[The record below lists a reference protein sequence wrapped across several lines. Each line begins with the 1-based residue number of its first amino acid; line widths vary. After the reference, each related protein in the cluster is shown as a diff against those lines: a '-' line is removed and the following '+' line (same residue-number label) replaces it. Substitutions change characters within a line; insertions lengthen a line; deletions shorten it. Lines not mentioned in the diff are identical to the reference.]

1 VSIGSNTILAIGCL
15 NCVTYTFA
23 GDMNVFARLK
33 VGFGMA
39 RRSGDVLR
47 ASPKLLVFPLVGG
60 LSGVAF
66 LLTLFGGLIVGG
78 SLLEEPGAALYG
90 GLFVAYLVETF
101 IASFFTA
108 ALIAAT
114 RDIFDGRQL
123 SIRRSLST
131 AWDRKGPLL
140 VWSIV
145 AAIVGV
151 VLRAIEGQDNIV
163 AKIAAV
169 VFAAAWSVMT
179 YFVVPV
185 IVFREPS
192 VREMFEQSA
201 ATFKRTWGES
211 IGAMGAINA
220 VTFLLAVVGVAFA
233 GGVFVVTAGLESI
246 RSAATVTIGG
256 AAILIGVLIGKA
268 LTGIAKTALYVYATE
283 QAAPEY
289 FGDIDFARLGA
300 DRAGSAHNI
309 EPQGSSPDDGRI

>member
-1 VSIGSNTILAIGCL
+1 
-15 NCVTYTFA
+15 
-23 GDMNVFARLK
+23 MNVFARLK

-39 RRSGDVLR
+39 RRSGRVLR
-47 ASPKLLVFPLVGG
+47 VHPKLLLFPLVGG

-90 GLFVAYLVETF
+90 GLFAAYLVETF
-101 IASFFTA
+101 IASFSTA
-108 ALIAAT
+108 ALITAT

-151 VLRAIEGQDNIV
+151 VIRAIESQDNIV
-163 AKIAAV
+163 AKIGAV

-185 IVFREPS
+185 IVFRDPS

-211 IGAMGAINA
+211 IGAMGAINV
-220 VTFLLAVVGVAFA
+220 VTFLLALVGVAFA
-233 GGVFVVTAGLESI
+233 GAIFIVTAGLDSI
-246 RSAATVTIGG
+246 QLVVTVTVGG
-256 AAILIGVLIGKA
+256 TVVLSGVLIGKA
-268 LTGIAKTALYVYATE
+268 LTGIAKTALYMYATE

-289 FGDIDFARLGA
+289 FGDIDFARLGG
-300 DRAGSAHNI
+300 DRAGSAHTI
-309 EPQGSSPDDGRI
+309 EPQSSGSDNGRI